1 MRVNYIFSHLLNDM
15 SGSPRVLSDLI
26 KHFPQKGN
34 KILITNVNGGFLCED
49 DVDKFIAV
57 PYVLVR
63 NKYLKL
69 FLYLTNQ
76 IIVFITLSFLLL
88 VIKLKREKSTVVVNT
103 LLPFGSALAA
113 KLFAN
118 KVIYYVHE
126 TYISPP
132 VLNKILTKVA
142 LKTSDKVIFVSNY
155 VKSFHRDLAD
165 KLKTYVV
172 YNPLRCDF
180 NEIVLPTK
188 NAFSEKHILYVG
200 TLREYKG
207 IHEFFS
213 LARMLPDKSFVA
225 AVNAEPDEF
234 DNFILQHEL
243 PVNLSLKRR
252 PENLDE
258 LYGQALFTLNLSL
271 PHLCVETFGLTL
283 LESMHFS
290 TPVIAPNYG
299 GPKEII
305 NERVGFLVEPT
316 ELHKIKDIILNT
328 NESDWSIMSKS
339 ASDYSKMF
347 SVENYIEEISEI
359 ISGEKNAEKK

>member
-1 MRVNYIFSHLLNDM
+1 MNYIFSHLLNDM

-26 KHFPQKGN
+26 KHFPKKGK
-34 KILITNVNGGFLCED
+34 KILITNAKGGFLCED
-49 DVDKFIAV
+49 DVDKFITV

-69 FLYLTNQ
+69 FLYLSNQ
-76 IIVFITLSFLLL
+76 ILSFITHSFLLL

-132 VLNKILTKVA
+132 LLNKMLTNVA
-142 LKTSDKVIFVSNY
+142 LKTSDEIIFVSNY
-155 VKSFHRDLAD
+155 VKSFHSNFEDRGN
-165 KLKTYVV
+165 TYVV
-172 YNPLRCDF
+172 YNPLRYDF
-180 NEIVLPTK
+180 NEVTLPTK
-188 NAFSEKHILYVG
+188 NAFNDKHILYVG

-207 IHEFFS
+207 IHEFLS
-213 LARMLPDKSFVA
+213 LARMLPERSFVA
-225 AVNAEPDEF
+225 AINADVNEF
-234 DNFILQHEL
+234 EQFLLQQKLPTNLCIL
-243 PVNLSLKRR
+243 RR
-252 PENLDE
+252 PENLCE
-258 LYGQALFTLNLSL
+258 LYSQALFTLNLSL
-271 PHLCVETFGLTL
+271 PHLCIETFGLTL

-316 ELHKIKDIILNT
+316 ELHKIKDIILKT
-328 NESDWSIMSKS
+328 NEADWRIMSKN

-359 ISGEKNAEKK
+359 ISGEINAKKQ

>member
-1 MRVNYIFSHLLNDM
+1 M

-26 KHFPQKGN
+26 KRFPKKGK
-34 KILITNVNGGFLCED
+34 KILITNVKGGFFCEG
-49 DVDKFIAV
+49 DVDKFITV
-57 PYVLVR
+57 PYILVR

-69 FLYLTNQ
+69 FLYLLNQ
-76 IIVFITLSFLLL
+76 IFAFITLSLLL
-88 VIKLKREKSTVVVNT
+88 VVIKLKREKSTVVVNT

-126 TYISPP
+126 TYISPL
-132 VLNKILTKVA
+132 VLNKMLTYVA

-155 VKSFHRDLAD
+155 VKSFHSNLAD
-165 KLKTYVV
+165 KLNTYVV

-180 NEIVLPTK
+180 NEINLPAK
-188 NAFSEKHILYVG
+188 NGFNDKHILYVG

-207 IHEFFS
+207 IHEFLS
-213 LARMLPDKSFVA
+213 LARMLPDKSFVV
-225 AVNAEPDEF
+225 AVNAEIDEF
-234 DNFILQHEL
+234 KNFILQHEL
-243 PVNLSLKRR
+243 PVNLSIKRR
-252 PENLDE
+252 PENLGE

-305 NERVGFLVEPT
+305 NECVGFLVEPT

-328 NESDWSIMSKS
+328 NETDWNIMSKN
-339 ASDYSKMF
+339 ASDYSKKF
-347 SVENYIEEISEI
+347 SIENYIEEISEI
-359 ISGEKNAEKK
+359 ISGEKNAKKK

>member
-1 MRVNYIFSHLLNDM
+1 M
-15 SGSPRVLSDLI
+15 SGSPRVLSNLI
-26 KHFPQKGN
+26 KFFPKKGK
-34 KILITNVNGGFLCED
+34 KILITNVKGGFLCEG
-49 DVDKFIAV
+49 DVDKFITV

-69 FLYLTNQ
+69 FLYVLNQ
-76 IIVFITLSFLLL
+76 LLVFITFSFLLL
-88 VIKLKREKSTVVVNT
+88 VIKLKREKSTVIVNT

-118 KVIYYVHE
+118 EVIYYVHE

-132 VLNKILTKVA
+132 ALNKMLTNVA
-142 LKTSDKVIFVSNY
+142 LIASDKVIFVSNY
-155 VKSFHRDLAD
+155 VKSFHSNLAD
-165 KLKTYVV
+165 KINTHVV
-172 YNPLRCDF
+172 YNPLSYDF
-180 NEIVLPTK
+180 NGIKLTAK
-188 NAFSEKHILYVG
+188 NAFNEKHILYVG

-207 IHEFFS
+207 IHEFLS
-213 LARMLPDKSFVA
+213 LARMLPARNFIA
-225 AVNAEPDEF
+225 AVNAEVDEF
-234 DNFILQHEL
+234 ESFILKNEL
-243 PVNLSLKRR
+243 PDNLRIMRR

-258 LYGQALFTLNLSL
+258 LYSHALFTLNLSL

-283 LESMHFS
+283 LESMHFA

-316 ELHKIKDIILNT
+316 ELDKIKHIILHM
-328 NESDWSIMSKS
+328 NEKNWSIMSKN
-339 ASDYSKMF
+339 ALDYSKKF
-347 SVENYIEEISEI
+347 SIENYIKEITVI